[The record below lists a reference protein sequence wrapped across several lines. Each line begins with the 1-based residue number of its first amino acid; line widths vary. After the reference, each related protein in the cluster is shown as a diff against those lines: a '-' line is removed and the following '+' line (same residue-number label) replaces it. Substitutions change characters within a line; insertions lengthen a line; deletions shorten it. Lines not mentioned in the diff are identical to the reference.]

1 MQNTHSTFPLLQV
14 VIFIQPRLIP
24 ITAAIDAWNG
34 QWGEIFWPL
43 FSREDLSVPIL
54 HHSCNIIHFRRH
66 PTSNT
71 RNSRL
76 FETSIK
82 QIQKIFDVKFDL
94 CITDSLSMPYS
105 KSHAHKFSHKS
116 ALKRESDECGGK
128 LENDFF
134 LLSCKS
140 YLVWQAGELL
150 LYLQ

>member
-1 MQNTHSTFPLLQV
+1 MLGMDSGVKSFGLCSPERIRLFPYCTIPATLY
-14 VIFIQPRLIP
+14 IFGAIQ
-24 ITAAIDAWNG
+24 
-34 QWGEIFWPL
+34 
-43 FSREDLSVPIL
+43 
-54 HHSCNIIHFRRH
+54 H
-66 PTSNT
+66 PTHEIQD
-71 RNSRL
+71 
-76 FETSIK
+76 FWK
-82 QIQKIFDVKFDL
+82 QVLNRYKKNDVKFDL

-105 KSHAHKFSHKS
+105 KSHAQKFPHKS